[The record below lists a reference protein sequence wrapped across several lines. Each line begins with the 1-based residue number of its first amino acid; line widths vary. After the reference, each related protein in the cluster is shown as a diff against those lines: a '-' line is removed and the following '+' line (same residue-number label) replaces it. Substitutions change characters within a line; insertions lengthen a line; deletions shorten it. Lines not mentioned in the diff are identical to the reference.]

1 MNTDQW
7 NRLSEWHAA
16 WLAADAP
23 ERARLRGDLA
33 ATQPD
38 LVAHAD
44 DLVGGDPPAG
54 FLNTPALVLSAEAL
68 AAEVTTLVDG
78 TQVGPY
84 RIAGLIARGGMAVV
98 YRATD
103 VRLGRDVALKTI
115 APLGGPDEQ
124 RIERFLREA
133 RITASIDHPNVVK
146 VYDVGV
152 VGGQPYLVTELLDG
166 ETVRGRLDRGE
177 IAGAEACRIAADVGR
192 GLGAAHAAGLV
203 HRDLKPENIFLTRTG
218 ATKILDFGIAKLM
231 PDPAG
236 RAAGVS
242 TLTGVLLGTA
252 GYLAPEQIRGE
263 DFDGRADLFALGATL
278 YEMLTGERAFACEN
292 TVDTLH
298 AILHD
303 ATPDPA
309 RHRSGIPTPLS
320 DIVRRLLE
328 KAPVDRF
335 QSAADL
341 VWALDQVATA
351 ADSPARRDTQPRTRR
366 ISRLPLFWWAAA
378 FMLPVV
384 AVLVTLW
391 VLGPPTSGGPAAI
404 PIARFTWSLPD
415 TAHLGSAP
423 AISPDGRRVC
433 WVGASEDG
441 AGVVYVRELSSLEA
455 RPVRGTDGAAHPF
468 WSPDGTAIGFF
479 ADGKLKRI
487 AIDGGT
493 PVVLADAPSS
503 RGGAW
508 SPTGTIVFAP
518 AYRDLPLMRVA
529 DGGGP
534 VEPATVIDRAQDEV
548 THAWP
553 SLLADGVH
561 FVYFVRSTRD
571 DRRGVYLAR
580 ADGPA
585 APGRLLFLSE
595 SGAVYASIAGQPSGV
610 LLTVGH
616 GRVEA
621 RTFDPGRLAIVGDA
635 RAIGIDAIE
644 TSPHHAALL
653 SAAPD
658 ALVYG
663 STPIPWGTLFASI
676 DRDGA
681 NLRLPATPEL
691 GGFPRVS
698 PDGRRL
704 ARALV
709 DPLRGNPDIW
719 VTDFERGTELRL
731 TTSSDFDVMPV
742 WSPDGREV
750 AYRSG
755 TLQTSTIG
763 FAAADGAGVTRTM
776 PCPQVPCEPSDWSP
790 DGRALIVTV
799 GGSDVWVLPLDGS
812 GQPRPLL
819 SESFVERDARL
830 SPDGRW
836 LAYVSDESG
845 RPEVSVR
852 SFVGPPRRFVVSSG
866 GGDQPAWRQD
876 GAELFYA
883 APAGRLHSVSVR
895 SGPARTLVFGL
906 PEPLSVPPLGER
918 HWGTVY
924 DVSRD
929 GRRIFFPHA
938 PDEQPPRQLGVIV
951 GWTALLK

>member
-1 MNTDQW
+1 MDTDQW
-7 NRLSEWHAA
+7 DRLSEWHAA

-23 ERARLRGDLA
+23 ARARLLGELT

-44 DLVGGDPPAG
+44 ELMGGDPPAG

-68 AAEVTTLVDG
+68 AAEMTPLVKG

-103 VRLGRDVALKTI
+103 VRLGRDVAVKTI
-115 APLGGPDEQ
+115 APLGVPDDQ
-124 RIERFLREA
+124 RVERFVREA
-133 RITASIDHPNVVK
+133 RITASIDHPNVVR

-152 VGGQPYLVTELLDG
+152 FDGQPYLVTELLEG
-166 ETVRGRLDRGE
+166 ETLRGRLDRGD
-177 IAGAEACRIAADVGR
+177 IAVADACRIAADVAR
-192 GLGAAHAAGLV
+192 GLVAAHDAGLV
-203 HRDLKPENIFLTRTG
+203 HRDLKPENIFLTGTG
-218 ATKILDFGIAKLM
+218 ATKILDFGIAKLI
-231 PDPAG
+231 PEPAG
-236 RAAGVS
+236 RTARVS
-242 TLTGVLLGTA
+242 TATGVLLGTA

-263 DFDGRADLFALGATL
+263 ALDGRADLFALGATL
-278 YEMLTGERAFACEN
+278 YEMLTGERAFACEH

-303 ATPDPA
+303 PAPDPGPL
-309 RHRSGIPTPLS
+309 RSGIPAPLS
-320 DIVRRLLE
+320 AIVQRLLE
-328 KAPVDRF
+328 KAQTDRF

-341 VWALDQVATA
+341 AWALGCVDAGA
-351 ADSPARRDTQPRTRR
+351 AVRGGTEPRVRFPQPRQRWW
-366 ISRLPLFWWAAA
+366 IAAGLLPLGVLLGALWA
-378 FMLPVV
+378 
-384 AVLVTLW
+384 
-391 VLGPPTSGGPAAI
+391 GGPAAPGAPTAI
-404 PIARFTWSLPD
+404 PLARFAWSLPD
-415 TAHLGSAP
+415 PSFLGSAP

-433 WVGASEDG
+433 WVGTTE
-441 AGVVYVRELSSLEA
+441 AGVGALYVRDLSSLDA
-455 RPVRGTDGAAHPF
+455 RLVRGTDGAAHPF
-468 WSPDGTAIGFF
+468 WSPDGSAIGFF
-479 ADGKLKRI
+479 ADGKLKKI
-487 AIDGGT
+487 SIDGGT
-493 PVVLADAPSS
+493 PVVLAEAPAG

-508 SPTGTIVFAP
+508 SPTGSIVFAP

-529 DGGGP
+529 ERGGP
-534 VEPATVIDRAQDEV
+534 VEPVTLIDRDGGEI

-553 SLLADGVH
+553 SFLADGVH
-561 FVYFVRSTRD
+561 FVYFVRSMRD
-571 DRRGVYLAR
+571 EHRGIYLAR
-580 ADGPA
+580 ADSSP
-585 APGRLLFLSE
+585 APGRFLFPSD
-595 SGAVYASIAGQPSGV
+595 SSAVYVSIAGQPLGA
-610 LLTVGH
+610 LLTVGND
-616 GRVEA
+616 RVEA
-621 RTFDPGRLAIVGDA
+621 RTFDPAGLAIAGDA
-635 RAIGIDAIE
+635 RAIDIDAAG

-653 SAAPD
+653 GAAPGV
-658 ALVYG
+658 LVHG
-663 STPIPWGTLFASI
+663 STAIPWGTLFASV
-676 DRDGA
+676 DRDGG
-681 NLRLPATPEL
+681 NLRVTDMPEL

-698 PDGRRL
+698 PDGRRV

-719 VTDFERGTELRL
+719 VTDLDRGTELRL
-731 TTSSDFDVMPV
+731 TTSGDFDVVPV

-755 TLQTSTIG
+755 TLQTPIVG

-776 PCPQVPCEPSDWSP
+776 PCPRVPCEPSDWSP

-799 GGSDVWVLPLDGS
+799 GGRDVWLLPLDGS
-812 GQPRPLL
+812 GPPRPLL
-819 SESFVERDARL
+819 GESFVERDARL

-852 SFVGPPRRFVVSSG
+852 RFIGLPRRFVISSG
-866 GGDQPAWRQD
+866 GGDQPVWRHD
-876 GAELFYA
+876 GAELFYV
-883 APAGRLHSVSVR
+883 APPGRLHSVSIR
-895 SGPARTLVFGL
+895 SGKAGTLVFGL
-906 PEPLSVPPLGER
+906 AEPLTVPALGER

-938 PDEQPPRQLGVIV
+938 PDARLPRQIGLIV